1 MKLRRY
7 FGGSLA
13 HYWKLNVAVVVGVA
27 MAVSTLAG
35 ALLVGSSVRAS
46 LRAIVLARIGAT
58 DFALTAPHYF
68 RASLAEELA
77 VAGEGAVRA
86 AYGFVSLEGSISH
99 EPSGRR
105 ASRVAVYGVDEG
117 FFSFHGVSAPEL
129 GAREALLSPSLQ
141 AELAGEVGDVLLL
154 QVGIAE
160 RVPGSSLFG
169 RRDEPA
175 QTLRLRSAGVLPR
188 RRLGEFSL
196 RANQQAVRAVFL
208 PLERLRRATGQRE
221 ATNTVLISTTDEPVD
236 QARIVSAVTAAWK
249 LPDLGLRVRPLDERG
264 ALSLE
269 SETAMLDEGL
279 LDAAHAAASNAGLE
293 GHELLTY
300 LANTIRVG
308 EREIPYSLVTG
319 VERESAA
326 VGEAPMVAADAI
338 VLNEWAARELRAV
351 VGDPVDLEYYLWH
364 ESGELEIRTASFTL
378 TGTVPL
384 RGASADPTLAPDYP
398 GITDSLRLSDWDPPF
413 PVDLSRIRDRDE
425 DYWDRHR
432 TTPKAF
438 VPIERARE
446 LWRHRRGR
454 ATSLRLPVAAND
466 LASVATSYA
475 DRLRSGLDP
484 LQHGLHLEA
493 VRARGLQAARGAT
506 DFGEYFGYFS
516 FFLIAAALLLA
527 ALFFRLGIEQ
537 RLREVG
543 LLRAVGFDSRRVR
556 YVFLGEGVALAL
568 LGSVMGAL
576 GAYAYAGLM
585 MLGLRTVWSEAVGT
599 SQLELVVTPVALI
612 GGVIGGLLS
621 ATLCIAL
628 TLRGLERLSTR
639 SLLSGSREILA
650 AARLEAGARSRAIA
664 WGGAALAL
672 ALVAASAL
680 RLIPDVAG
688 FFGAGGALLV
698 ASFAASWRWLS
709 SGASLAAAGGRGAIW
724 LGARNASF
732 RPGRSVLGIALIA
745 FASFVIVAVGAFRHE
760 GVETSEDPGSP
771 SGGFPLLAESL
782 VPLHHDPDSRAGR
795 VALGLDEAAFEGLT
809 FSRFRLRPGE
819 DTSCLNLYRPAD
831 PRILAP
837 SRDFVEQARFSFAA
851 SLAETDRERENPW
864 LLLDRETRDGA
875 IPAIADQ
882 NSLMYVLHKSLG
894 DSLEIPRPGTTPL
907 RLEIVAALKKG
918 LFQSEL
924 LISEQHFLRAFPDR
938 AGYRFFLIDA
948 PRTQLGEASG
958 ALESRLVDFGLDVE
972 PTGERLASFN
982 RVENTYLA
990 TFQTLGA
997 LGLLL
1002 GTVGLATV
1010 LIRNALERRREL
1022 ALLRAVGYRGR
1033 HLTAMIVAEN
1043 VVLLGL
1049 GLTIGTV
1056 CALVAIA
1063 PAAFGQGGHLP
1074 IGTLARLLGAV
1085 IATGLG
1091 VSWLA
1096 VTVIRR
1102 WPLLE
1107 SLRTE

>member
-1 MKLRRY
+1 MSLPRY
-7 FGGSLA
+7 LVGSLA
-13 HYWKLNVAVVVGVA
+13 HYWKLNTAVVVGVA

-77 VAGEGAVRA
+77 LADDGAVRD

-117 FFSFHGVSAPEL
+117 FFRFHGVPAPEL
-129 GAREALLSPSLQ
+129 GAREARLSPALQ
-141 AELAGEVGDVLLL
+141 AELAGEAGDTLLL
-154 QVGIAE
+154 QVEIAE
-160 RVPGSSLFG
+160 QVPGSSLFG

-175 QTLRLRSAGVLPR
+175 RTLRLRSAGVLPR
-188 RRLGEFSL
+188 QSLGEFSL
-196 RANQQAVRAVFL
+196 RASQQAVRAVFL

-221 ATNTVLISTTDEPVD
+221 AANTVLIAAVDE
-236 QARIVSAVTAAWK
+236 ARIVGAVAAAWQ
-249 LPDLGLRVRPLDERG
+249 LPDLGLRVRSLDERG

-279 LDAAHAAASNAGLE
+279 LDAAHAAASKAGLE

-300 LANTIRVG
+300 LANTIRIG

-326 VGEAPMVAADAI
+326 IAGAPMGPADAI
-338 VLNEWAARELRAV
+338 ILNEWAARELRAA
-351 VGDPVDLEYYLWH
+351 VGDRVELEYYLWR
-364 ESGELEIRTASFTL
+364 ESGGLESRTASFTL

-384 RGASADPTLAPDYP
+384 RGASADPTLAPEYP
-398 GITDSLRLSDWDPPF
+398 GITDSLRLSDWNPPF

-425 DYWDRHR
+425 DYWDRYR

-454 ATSLRLPVAAND
+454 ATSLRLPVPASDLGSLAA
-466 LASVATSYA
+466 SYA
-475 DRLRSGLDP
+475 DGLRSGLDP

-493 VRARGLQAARGAT
+493 VRARGLQAAQGAT

-537 RLREVG
+537 RLREIG

-556 YVFLGEGVALAL
+556 TVFLGEGVALAL
-568 LGSVMGAL
+568 LGSVVGAL

-599 SQLELVVTPVALI
+599 SQLELVVTPAALL
-612 GGVIGGLLS
+612 GGVLGGLLS

-628 TLRGLERLSTR
+628 TLRGLEHLSTR

-664 WGGAALAL
+664 WGGAGLAL
-672 ALVAASAL
+672 ALVAAAAL

-709 SGASLAAAGGRGAIW
+709 GGASLTAAGGRGALW

-760 GVETSEDPGSP
+760 GVETSEDPSSP

-782 VPLHHDPDSRAGR
+782 VPLHHDPNSPAGR

-819 DTSCLNLYRPAD
+819 DTSCLNLYRPGD

-837 SRDFVEQARFSFAA
+837 SREFVERARFSFAS
-851 SLAETDRERENPW
+851 SLAETDEEHENPW
-864 LLLDRETRDGA
+864 LLLDREPRDGA

-882 NSLMYVLHKSLG
+882 NSLMYVLHKSVG
-894 DSLEIPRPGTTPL
+894 DLLEIPRPGTTPL
-907 RLEIVAALKKG
+907 ELVIVAALEKG

-924 LISEQHFLRAFPDR
+924 LISERHFLRAFPER

-948 PRTQLGEASG
+948 PGTQLTEASG

-972 PTGERLASFN
+972 STGERLASFN

-1033 HLTAMIVAEN
+1033 HLTAMLVAEN
-1043 VVLLGL
+1043 AVLLGL
-1049 GLTIGTV
+1049 GLAIGTV

-1107 SLRTE
+1107 SLRSE